1 MTLFNGMT
9 QEKLTPNQF
18 YLLYCMK
25 TGLSP
30 TDINIHVELR
40 ELINSEWVNK
50 VVDEYVLTP
59 KSIAIVNKIESYFT
73 TQHKKSNN
81 ALMGEGFE
89 ENAQKYNDL
98 FPKRK
103 LGSGKP
109 ARSHIKNIVTAFKW
123 FFENYDYSWDVILHA
138 TELYLEKEEETGYK
152 YTRTSQYFIKKQDVS
167 DKSINSEL
175 ANFCQLSIDGEEF
188 EKPQFTEKVF

>member
-25 TGLSP
+25 IGISP
-30 TDINIHVELR
+30 TDINISLELR
-40 ELINSEWVNK
+40 ELLSSQWVTKEN
-50 VVDEYVLTP
+50 DQYILLP
-59 KSIAIVNKIESYFT
+59 KSNSLVSKIESYFN

-81 ALMGEGFE
+81 ALMGESFE
-89 ENAQKYNDL
+89 LNAQKYNEL

-109 ARSHIKNIVTAFKW
+109 ARSHIKNIITAFKW
-123 FFENYDYSWDVILHA
+123 FFENYDYTWDVILHA
-138 TELYLEKEEETGYK
+138 TQIYLEKEEQSGYK
-152 YTRTSQYFIKKQDVS
+152 YTRTSQYFIKKQDGS

-175 ANFCQLSIDGEEF
+175 ANFCQLSVEGEEF
-188 EKPQFTEKVF
+188 DKPQFTEKVF

>member
-25 TGLSP
+25 IGISP
-30 TDINIHVELR
+30 TDINISLELR
-40 ELINSEWVNK
+40 ELLSSQWVTKEN
-50 VVDEYVLTP
+50 DQYILLP
-59 KSIAIVNKIESYFT
+59 KSNSLVNKIESYFN

-81 ALMGEGFE
+81 ALMGESFE
-89 ENAQKYNDL
+89 LNAQKYNEL

-109 ARSHIKNIVTAFKW
+109 ARSHIKNIITAFKW
-123 FFENYDYSWDVILHA
+123 FFENYDYTWDVILHA
-138 TELYLEKEEETGYK
+138 TQIYLEKEEQSGYK
-152 YTRTSQYFIKKQDVS
+152 YTRTSQYFIKKQDGS

-175 ANFCQLSIDGEEF
+175 ANFCQLSVEGEEF
-188 EKPQFTEKVF
+188 DKPQFTEKVF